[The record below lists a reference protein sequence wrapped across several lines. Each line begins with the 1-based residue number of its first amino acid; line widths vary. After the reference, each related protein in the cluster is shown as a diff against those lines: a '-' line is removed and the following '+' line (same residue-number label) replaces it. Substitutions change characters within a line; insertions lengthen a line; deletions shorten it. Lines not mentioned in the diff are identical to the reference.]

1 LANSRPFPDRRIS
14 LINSLAAKNEKI
26 RARLPYRNSL
36 ELAGRDKNELIIIFK
51 ENIPVTLYP
60 EHLERLFVEN

>member
-1 LANSRPFPDRRIS
+1 M
-14 LINSLAAKNEKI
+14 INSLAAKNEKI